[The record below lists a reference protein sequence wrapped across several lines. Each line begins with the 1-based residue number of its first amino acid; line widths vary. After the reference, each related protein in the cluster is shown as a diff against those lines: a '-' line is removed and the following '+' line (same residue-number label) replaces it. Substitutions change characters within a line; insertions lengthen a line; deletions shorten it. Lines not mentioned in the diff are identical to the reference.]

1 MELLK
6 LQKYNEHRQ
15 ETGETLAP
23 TGPPTWW
30 NMAAI
35 PAFRCGIGILFARLW
50 SPLIWIFLVPL
61 VSSHLA
67 PAQAH
72 NPFDTITNGQP
83 TRQLSST
90 VPNTSSAG
98 SKSKEGSR
106 QARTRADGPAG
117 QGGGIDLYSLEKE
130 RELGR
135 QLARDVEAQSQL
147 IGESMIDE
155 CENRWGQRIVL
166 NSAHRCPLRS
176 K

>member
-61 VSSHLA
+61 VSSHRA

-98 SKSKEGSR
+98 SNRKRGVAKHEVELTGIRGWSPAFSARRSR
-106 QARTRADGPAG
+106 PRVLRLDVQPVDRNCGGAG
-117 QGGGIDLYSLEKE
+117 D
-130 RELGR
+130 R
-135 QLARDVEAQSQL
+135 
-147 IGESMIDE
+147 
-155 CENRWGQRIVL
+155 
-166 NSAHRCPLRS
+166 RCVSLRS
-176 K
+176 MSTQQRECFWV